1 MTTWN
6 QRPPSSLLESSQH
19 TFFGLAKARG
29 KPQKFQWQTMPMK
42 VRRFKTP
49 IWNLVDSIIICMD
62 ANISQYISLN
72 YIIAIIR
79 CVIVYSVSFCM
90 FTYDSVW
97 LCNLY
102 VNPKTIELLYLFHA
116 ILQIPLYC
124 ISLRLKLYTWN
135 LPCFFLYPS
144 AMDISYHA
152 NLVPSQT
159 SSRQVA
165 PNKAESLHF
174 QQRHHC

>member
-6 QRPPSSLLESSQH
+6 QRPPSGLLESSQH

-90 FTYDSVW
+90 FTYDSV
-97 LCNLY
+97 
-102 VNPKTIELLYLFHA
+102 
-116 ILQIPLYC
+116 
-124 ISLRLKLYTWN
+124 
-135 LPCFFLYPS
+135 
-144 AMDISYHA
+144 
-152 NLVPSQT
+152 
-159 SSRQVA
+159 
-165 PNKAESLHF
+165 
-174 QQRHHC
+174 